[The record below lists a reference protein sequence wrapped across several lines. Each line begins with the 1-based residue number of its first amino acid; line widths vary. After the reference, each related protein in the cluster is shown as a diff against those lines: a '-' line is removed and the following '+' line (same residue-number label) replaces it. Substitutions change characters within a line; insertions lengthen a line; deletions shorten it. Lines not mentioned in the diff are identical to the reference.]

1 MNAATDRHEAFDSE
15 LKRRQV
21 ALDRATGRRIR
32 LETLFA
38 DPVFLGKTLT
48 DGRYLRL
55 CAAIAWAS
63 EREEQARAA
72 YDMRALLGDKPA
84 SRAPQV
90 DAA

>member
-1 MNAATDRHEAFDSE
+1 MSAATDRHEACDSE
-15 LKRRQV
+15 LKRRQES
-21 ALDRATGRRIR
+21 LDRATARRIR

-38 DPVFLGKTLT
+38 DPDFLDKTLT

-63 EREEQARAA
+63 EREEHARAA
-72 YDMRALLGDKPA
+72 YDMRALLANHHEPPA
-84 SRAPQV
+84 QQV